1 MIQMGE
7 TVAAAWRLLQNT
19 AAEASASAG
28 SNAVAEADTGGQ
40 AEAGATEANTGTGA
54 DTPAVSA
61 PDTVGAG
68 TAADGIAG
76 PAADTPDQAGSDTAT
91 TCTDTDTVADS
102 DADADPRDAVLAAEA
117 AAAEVRGETAEVLL
131 EVAVACER
139 MISYLHARQVRALA
153 GLSATVAHGSDPHG
167 VDIDPS
173 APEIACA
180 LAWTPGAADARVQL
194 ALDLLDLP
202 VVLHALQTARIDLAK
217 ARDIIDG
224 SWGLGD
230 ADRHGLC
237 ALAVAFAAGHTRGQ
251 LRAWLTRNLYRID
264 PEVAAARRKTAQKTR
279 RVRLR
284 PETDG
289 MATLTATLTAAE
301 AAACM
306 EAIRARANSIDGGRD
321 ANQAD
326 ILVELLTGIAAGDP
340 IPVVVM
346 ITADGVEL
354 PGYGPVSADLA
365 AELLGA
371 GITTT
376 PDEQNQNTDSPYQQR
391 ITHDRHDPTDPED
404 PNPANNHTDT
414 EPTADQKPAPVPEPA
429 AVPDPAPVL
438 EPAPVPEPAAAG
450 QTEHV
455 RPTGQPDTTGDQ
467 DRDHESLAQDTPTGP
482 DTAGDPAPPGADQP
496 APPGDPDQPGDP
508 GPATAARTRPPT
520 TDQPVAPDTLQDQPD
535 TGAAARPTPHMPTDT
550 GTTDTT
556 EAPDGLQPPATR
568 RASCRIVNILNTAT
582 PPPAVDRY
590 RPSPHIIRHVRAR
603 DRHCRFPGCQQPAVN
618 CDLDHTI
625 AYPNGPTTP
634 ANLHC
639 LCRRHHRQKTHTA
652 WTVTTL
658 EGDILQWTSP
668 LGRTYLSHPN
678 DP

>member
-7 TVAAAWRLLQNT
+7 TVAAAWRLLQ
-19 AAEASASAG
+19 
-28 SNAVAEADTGGQ
+28 DTSTL
-40 AEAGATEANTGTGA
+40 AGAPAGT
-54 DTPAVSA
+54 DTPAVPSQA
-61 PDTVGAG
+61 DTSSQAG
-68 TAADGIAG
+68 TE
-76 PAADTPDQAGSDTAT
+76 TAT
-91 TCTDTDTVADS
+91 RSETCTDDEAGTTAEKNTEADS
-102 DADADPRDAVLAAEA
+102 DADPRDAVLAAA
-117 AAAEVRGETAEVLL
+117 AAQADAAAETAEVLL

-139 MISYLHARQVRALA
+139 MIAYLHARQVRALA
-153 GLSATVAHGSDPHG
+153 GLSATVAHGTDPHG

-180 LAWTPGAADARVQL
+180 LAWTPGAADTRVQL

-202 VVLHALQTARIDLAK
+202 VVLQALQTARIDLAK

-224 SWGLGD
+224 SWGLD
-230 ADRHGLC
+230 QQDRYGLC

-251 LRAWLTRNLYRID
+251 LRAWLARNLDRID
-264 PEVAAARRKTAQKTR
+264 PDVAAARRKTAQKTR

-306 EAIRARANSIDGGRD
+306 EAIRARANNIDGGRD

-326 ILVELLTGIAAGDP
+326 TLVELLTGIAAGDP

-376 PDEQNQNTDSPYQQR
+376 PDQHNQNTDSPYQQR
-391 ITHDRHDPTDPED
+391 ITHDRHDPTDPEN
-404 PNPANNHTDT
+404 PNPANHHTHT
-414 EPTADQKPAPVPEPA
+414 KPTADQNPDAVTEPAPVPEPA
-429 AVPDPAPVL
+429 AVPDPA
-438 EPAPVPEPAAAG
+438 AVPEPAAAG
-450 QTEHV
+450 QT
-455 RPTGQPDTTGDQ
+455 GQPDTTSAQ
-467 DRDHESLAQDTPTGP
+467 DRDHEPLAQDTPTGP
-482 DTAGDPAPPGADQP
+482 DPATSNDPH
-496 APPGDPDQPGDP
+496 P
-508 GPATAARTRPPT
+508 GPP
-520 TDQPVAPDTLQDQPD
+520 DQPD
-535 TGAAARPTPHMPTDT
+535 TAGAAARPTPHLP
-550 GTTDTT
+550 T
-556 EAPDGLQPPATR
+556 EAPAGLQPPATR

-590 RPSPHIIRHVRAR
+590 RPSPQIIRHVRAR

-625 AYPNGPTTP
+625 PYPNGPTTP

>member
-7 TVAAAWRLLQNT
+7 TVAAAWRLLQDT
-19 AAEASASAG
+19 AAEASAAAST
-28 SNAVAEADTGGQ
+28 NAVAEADTVGQ
-40 AEAGATEANTGTGA
+40 AEAGTAVANT
-54 DTPAVSA
+54 
-61 PDTVGAG
+61 G

-76 PAADTPDQAGSDTAT
+76 PAADPPDQAGPDTT
-91 TCTDTDTVADS
+91 TGSETDTDGEATAAG
-102 DADADPRDAVLAAEA
+102 ADADPGDAVLAAA

-224 SWGLGD
+224 SWGLD
-230 ADRHGLC
+230 QQDRHGLC

-251 LRAWLTRNLYRID
+251 LRAWLTRNLDRID
-264 PEVAAARRKTAQKTR
+264 PDVAAARRKTAQKTR

-326 ILVELLTGIAAGDP
+326 TLVELLTGIAAGDP

-376 PDEQNQNTDSPYQQR
+376 PDQQDQNTDSPYQQR
-391 ITHDRHDPTDPED
+391 ITHDRHDPADPEN
-404 PNPANNHTDT
+404 PNPATDQNPEAIT
-414 EPTADQKPAPVPEPA
+414 QPTVDQDPAPVP
-429 AVPDPAPVL
+429 D
-438 EPAPVPEPAAAG
+438 PAAAG
-450 QTEHV
+450 Q
-455 RPTGQPDTTGDQ
+455 PDTTSDPDQ
-467 DRDHESLAQDTPTGP
+467 DPEPLAQDPPACP
-482 DTAGDPAPPGADQP
+482 DTSGDPHTSHPAAPPGADESQHTS
-496 APPGDPDQPGDP
+496 PPGQPEPPGDP
-508 GPATAARTRPPT
+508 GPATSARTRPPT
-520 TDQPVAPDTLQDQPD
+520 TDQPQPGPGTTPDQPD
-535 TGAAARPTPHMPTDT
+535 TGAAARPTPDMPADT
-550 GTTDTT
+550 GTTDTS
-556 EAPDGLQPPATR
+556 EAPDWLQPSATR

-590 RPSPHIIRHVRAR
+590 RPSPQIIRHVRAR

-658 EGDILQWTSP
+658 EGDTLQWTSP